1 MSMWHPRWPNVPHAD
16 KQHSEA
22 VMPMPHPPVGG
33 SPCSSAV
40 QNFSSTYIASTSPPA
55 FACEQ
60 QAPLVLA
67 AILPAHVI
75 LTHMQ
80 RLQVSAKLRAA
91 WPMQSAKL
99 VLARRPRCITRSSD
113 YACTSGCVWV
123 ETDDGRQTPQPQTG
137 SHLSLLG
144 KALAL
149 GDGIVELCVRVGQ
162 LTVVHKQFKALRQPR
177 KRPVPAASSGRAS
190 CLCHSIGP

>member
-1 MSMWHPRWPNVPHAD
+1 
-16 KQHSEA
+16 
-22 VMPMPHPPVGG
+22 MPMPQPPVGG

-40 QNFSSTYIASTSPPA
+40 QNFSSTYISSTSPPA

-60 QAPLVLA
+60 QDPLVAA

-80 RLQVSAKLRAA
+80 RLQVSAKLRTAC
-91 WPMQSAKL
+91 PMQSVKL
-99 VLARRPRCITRSSD
+99 VLARPSHCITGPSD
-113 YACTSGCVWV
+113 SACALGWVWV
-123 ETDDGRQTPQPQTG
+123 ATDHGRQTSQPQTG
-137 SHLSLLG
+137 SHLCLLG

-149 GDGIVELCVRVGQ
+149 DDGIVELCVRVGQ
-162 LTVVHKQFKALRQPR
+162 LAVIHKQFKALRQPR

-190 CLCHSIGP
+190 CLPHSIGQ